1 MYISLQPALLLALS
15 AAAAAAAAATIRID
29 VGEGGAFTFSPDTIK
44 AGAGDTLDFHF
55 YPLNHSVVMGDF
67 SNPCAP
73 AKTGGFFSG
82 FMPVSSG
89 EATNSFQVKVNSTD
103 PIFFYCAQ
111 TILEHCKNG
120 MSGVVNPSSSQTLSA
135 YKNAAKSVSTA
146 SHPANSFGGTLVSS
160 GQTSTTASASASPT
174 SSGGGTY
181 GGSGVRAP
189 AEAVV
194 AFALGMAAFLVG

>member
-1 MYISLQPALLLALS
+1 MYTSLQPALLLSLS
-15 AAAAAAAAATIRID
+15 TAAAAATIRVD
-29 VGEGGAFTFSPDTIK
+29 VGEGGAFTFSPDTIH

-89 EATNSFQVKVNSTD
+89 EATDSFQVKVNSTD

-111 TILEHCKNG
+111 TVLEHCKNG

-160 GQTSTTASASASPT
+160 GQTSTSASASASPT

-181 GGSGVRAP
+181 GGGAGSGVRAP

>member
-1 MYISLQPALLLALS
+1 MYTSLLTLLLALS
-15 AAAAAAAAATIRID
+15 AAAAAATIRVD

-89 EATNSFQVKVNSTD
+89 EAVR
-103 PIFFYCAQ
+103 PICMWCFTYVRGADL
-111 TILEHCKNG
+111 TG
-120 MSGVVNPSSSQTLSA
+120 R
-135 YKNAAKSVSTA
+135 
-146 SHPANSFGGTLVSS
+146 
-160 GQTSTTASASASPT
+160 PT
-174 SSGGGTY
+174 RSK
-181 GGSGVRAP
+181 
-189 AEAVV
+189 
-194 AFALGMAAFLVG
+194 

>member
-1 MYISLQPALLLALS
+1 MYTRNFELALLLALS
-15 AAAAAAAAATIRID
+15 AGASAATIQVD
-29 VGEGGAFTFSPDTIK
+29 VGENGTFTFSPDTVT
-44 AGAGDTLDFHF
+44 AGVGDTLDFHF

-89 EATNSFQVKVNSTD
+89 EATDSFQVKVNSTD

-111 TILEHCKNG
+111 TVLEHCKNG
-120 MSGVVNPSSSQTLSA
+120 MSGVVNPSSSQTLGS

-146 SHPANSFGGTLVSS
+146 SHPANVFGGTLVSS
-160 GQTSTTASASASPT
+160 SHTSASASPSPT
-174 SSGGGTY
+174 STGGGAH
-181 GGSGVRAP
+181 GGADARAP
-189 AEAVV
+189 VGAVV

>member
-1 MYISLQPALLLALS
+1 MYTSLPPALFLALS
-15 AAAAAAAAATIRID
+15 AAAAAATIRVD

-44 AGAGDTLDFHF
+44 ASTGDTLDFHF

-67 SNPCAP
+67 SSPCAP

-89 EATNSFQVKVNSTD
+89 EATDSFQVNVNSTD

-111 TILEHCKNG
+111 TVLEHCKNG

-160 GQTSTTASASASPT
+160 GQTSTSASASASPT

-181 GGSGVRAP
+181 GGGAGSGVRAP

-194 AFALGMAAFLVG
+194 AFAVGMAAFLVG